1 LKTSEFDYHLPSEY
15 IAQQPLEHRDSSRLL
30 VLRRDGGGI
39 QHRHFHDLAEY
50 VGPGDL
56 VVCNE
61 SRVIPARLHGRKAET
76 GGAVEVLLL
85 RDLGERR
92 WVALTRGRRIRPGL
106 ELVLGRPEG
115 PSVRASVQEVHE
127 NGSRVLIFDQ
137 DIGPSLETL
146 GVVPLPPYIHESLDD
161 PERYQTVYARVAG
174 SAAAPT
180 AGLHFTPALV
190 EQLRAQGVRFAFVVV
205 HIGMDTF
212 RPIETDEVEDHPMHA
227 EWCQVP
233 TEVVEAVLETRRAGR
248 RVFAV
253 GTTAVRALETAAQAG
268 EARAQIIAPVEGW
281 TRLYIYPGYRFRVVD
296 ALVTNFHLPR
306 STLLTLVSA
315 FAGRETIFRA
325 YEEAVAR
332 KYRFYSFGDAMLI
345 L

>member
-1 LKTSEFDYHLPSEY
+1 
-15 IAQQPLEHRDSSRLL
+15 
-30 VLRRDGGGI
+30 
-39 QHRHFHDLAEY
+39 
-50 VGPGDL
+50 
-56 VVCNE
+56 
-61 SRVIPARLHGRKAET
+61 
-76 GGAVEVLLL
+76 
-85 RDLGERR
+85 
-92 WVALTRGRRIRPGL
+92 
-106 ELVLGRPEG
+106 
-115 PSVRASVQEVHE
+115 
-127 NGSRVLIFDQ
+127 
-137 DIGPSLETL
+137 
-146 GVVPLPPYIHESLDD
+146 
-161 PERYQTVYARVAG
+161 VAG